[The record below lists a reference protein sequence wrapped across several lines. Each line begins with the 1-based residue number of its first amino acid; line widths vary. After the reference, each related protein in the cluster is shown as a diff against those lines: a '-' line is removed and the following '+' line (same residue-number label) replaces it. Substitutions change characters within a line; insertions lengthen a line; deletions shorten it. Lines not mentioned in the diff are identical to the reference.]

1 MIKLFSRTK
10 EVTLICSSILL
21 LAFFGMYNT
30 KLAGMLGIS
39 FYTAKRIVDIVSTA
53 GSIYSVIGLVAVVA
67 GTGGVGIG
75 ILFTAK
81 ALLKKYSRQ
90 WVASW

>member
-39 FYTAKRIVDIVSTA
+39 FYTAKRIVDIISTA
-53 GSIYSVIGLVAVVA
+53 SWYRRGWYRYIIYCQSSFKEI
-67 GTGGVGIG
+67 
-75 ILFTAK
+75 
-81 ALLKKYSRQ
+81 Q
-90 WVASW
+90 